1 MRNGASPVFLVGY
14 KKASPARTRVDESG
28 CTLLSFSNTAIMLFK
43 SIFISS
49 IVTSA
54 LAIYLPEDHYLAKA
68 PAIQEGSCNCS
79 GDNVRYNKTL
89 ASDYICG
96 DKRLGPS
103 RLPTKLPL
111 GTFVTGYDR
120 FGGLSP
126 NDFLGKWYNSTQ
138 GPDGRE
144 AGWIYPEKYGFHL
157 DEEKLPVKSNI
168 DLMPGTLVDRFGYN
182 TGK

>member
-1 MRNGASPVFLVGY
+1 M
-14 KKASPARTRVDESG
+14 SPAQTRADEVG
-28 CTLLSFSNTAIMLFK
+28 CTLLLFNNTVIMLFK

-79 GDNVRYNKTL
+79 GDNVRYNKSL
-89 ASDYICG
+89 AKDYICG

-126 NDFLGKWYNSTQ
+126 NDFLGKWYNSTE

-157 DEEKLPVKSNI
+157 DEEKLPIKSNI

>member
-1 MRNGASPVFLVGY
+1 VRKNETLV
-14 KKASPARTRVDESG
+14 K
-28 CTLLSFSNTAIMLFK
+28 
-43 SIFISS
+43 
-49 IVTSA
+49 
-54 LAIYLPEDHYLAKA
+54 
-68 PAIQEGSCNCS
+68 
-79 GDNVRYNKTL
+79 
-89 ASDYICG
+89 DYICG

-103 RLPTKLPL
+103 RLPNKLPL

-126 NDFLGKWYNSTQ
+126 NDFLGKWYNTTE

-144 AGWIYPEKYGFHL
+144 AGWIYPEKYGFEL
-157 DEEKLPVKSNI
+157 DEEKLPIKANV